1 MMWWA
6 AWWVWGAFAIAL
18 VILEVFAPAYVFLG
32 FGIGAAIVALFLL
45 VGGPLAATVAGS
57 LPLLLVAFALVSLV
71 AWVGLRRLL
80 GVTRTQVKRFDD
92 DIND

>member
-1 MMWWA
+1 MWWA

-18 VILEVFAPAYVFLG
+18 VILEVFAPAYIFLG
-32 FGIGAAIVALFLL
+32 FGIGASIVAVFLL
-45 VGGPLAATVAGS
+45 VGGPAAGALSGS
-57 LPLLLVAFALVSLV
+57 LPLLLVAFAVVSLV
-71 AWVGLRRLL
+71 AWVGLRRFF